1 MVICGWE
8 SGGGFGEFKY
18 VWIKVFLLLLVIIG
32 WSFLVVNVYICL
44 VLFVI
49 NNIIWVL
56 VKVDSL

>member
-1 MVICGWE
+1 MVICGCE

-32 WSFLVVNVYICL
+32 WSFRVVNVYICL